1 MSIFENLTKLRFGDP
16 FFTWMATPGA
26 NTAVREDPASGRRAE
41 VLLETYPAC
50 FYTAILSTPDGL
62 SKKLQTGSGPEIGHH
77 LETLCVAFFLGQ
89 LELSTEDEAGELLY
103 SFDAQPDGHDVNAYA
118 MPGKKTLVVLEE
130 RTSFMGVVPSQS
142 LMFDNPNLA
151 LSFAKH
157 ASEGMVGVSRHVQ
170 PANSAQR

>member
-1 MSIFENLTKLRFGDP
+1 MSIFENLTQLRFGDP

-26 NTAVREDPASGRRAE
+26 TAGVREDKASGRRAE
-41 VLLETYPAC
+41 VLLEAYPAC
-50 FYTAILSTPDGL
+50 FYTATLSTPDGL

-118 MPGKKTLVVLEE
+118 LPGKKTLVVLEE

-142 LMFDNPNLA
+142 LVFDNPNLA
-151 LSFAKH
+151 MSFAKH
-157 ASEGMVGVSRHVQ
+157 ASQGMVAVSRHAL
-170 PANSAQR
+170 PAHSAQR